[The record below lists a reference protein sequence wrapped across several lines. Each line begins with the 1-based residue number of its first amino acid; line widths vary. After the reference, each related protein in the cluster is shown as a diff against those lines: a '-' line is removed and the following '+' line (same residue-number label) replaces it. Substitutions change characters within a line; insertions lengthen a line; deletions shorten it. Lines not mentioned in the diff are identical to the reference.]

1 MSDTEL
7 DEREQNAGQ
16 QEKIEGGLAAKELAA
31 LDQIEAGLQDSAN
44 DEIPYKHEGDDKP
57 PRRRF
62 FTPKKAAAG
71 GTGGV
76 IVGLI
81 IAIFSIL
88 QGPGELAHF
97 SHLLQNFHFFKDQ
110 SLMDSRAG
118 NLIIYGMTIDDPD
131 SRNLGFFGNIV
142 ADHYQNDL
150 RSIGIEPRYEN
161 RRIRYLDVNI
171 NTPQGKVAYDG
182 LVRRGLK
189 VDVSGDGIAT
199 VDFQGTSARE
209 RRRVIGV
216 MVDLLKINGASSV
229 VAKRI
234 LRLRAA
240 VSLHPLKNIVRRAD
254 ESILQYRDRIRKERR
269 VRRANG
275 IDATPRTT
283 TANPGDPDDET
294 TQAGAEDR
302 SKAAGEANEISQELK
317 NPEGG
322 SIADKTNTLRSRL
335 SRGVGIAGIVALTCG
350 LQQLGDAVYDIRDA
364 NINQPLM
371 RIGTEQVAVGSQWES
386 MQDYN
391 LDMLG
396 VYKDDLY
403 DEETQTSWVSARSI
417 QAQLGNDP
425 TGPDLPDA
433 AKPGYDRPAFFD
445 VLDATIGKI
454 PGGPAVCGGV
464 TSAVGGFIL
473 DGAGWALNATGP
485 IGFALNAST
494 DVAIGAAT
502 AVFMDDVIKWLA
514 GEQVVLDAAGALLG
528 SQADYGAALAANDSA
543 IFKGGV
549 AMSDT
554 DSALLIEERE
564 QMLRDKRAGQS
575 LFAKYLDLSDPDS
588 LAAKVAYE
596 NTSLKSPSATIA
608 SVIKSPAGIFKNFAR
623 IFTPKAYAE
632 HRRYDYGFPDFGFT
646 LEELDDPLYEDSIYN
661 ASLVEPRLAA
671 LNDRYKKCF
680 KTTVDPSTFKITTG
694 KAARYDEIKNP
705 ANNCS
710 NPGASFGD
718 GTTELKRYRYYLA
731 DLVAAKSLACYESL
745 DEESCNELGF
755 GNEQGG
761 VQSGSTS
768 VPGDGFRGVD
778 TSGQKCP
785 AGSNDMGVKQVPTGE
800 GLPASVP
807 RHSIRLCNIPEIPS
821 GMNVAITGN
830 AISLIAAAKGSGLS
844 LTGSSFRP
852 TEDQV
857 ALRRQNCGTSTYA
870 IYEAPSGSCSPE
882 TAKPGSSMHEQ
893 GLAIDFTNCGDR
905 GSACFRWLSGNAEKY
920 GFKNLPSEPWHWSTT
935 GN

>member
-1 MSDTEL
+1 MSDSDLLKKETASAEDL
-7 DEREQNAGQ
+7 ENEHGTDFDANEKSRLNALSS
-16 QEKIEGGLAAKELAA
+16 GLAV
-31 LDQIEAGLQDSAN
+31 N
-44 DEIPYKHEGDDKP
+44 DEIPYNDEGGGQRPK
-57 PRRRF
+57 RRF

-76 IVGLI
+76 IVGLLL
-81 IAIFSIL
+81 AIFGIL
-88 QGPGELAHF
+88 QGPGELGHF
-97 SHLLQNFHFFKDQ
+97 SHLIQNFHFFKDQ

-118 NLIIYGMTIDDPD
+118 NLIVYGLTIDDPD

-142 ADHYQNDL
+142 ANHYQTSL
-150 RSIGIEPRYEN
+150 RDIGIEPRYEN
-161 RRIRYLDVNI
+161 RRLRYLDLDI
-171 NTPQGKVAYDG
+171 NTPQGKSAYDG
-182 LVRRGLK
+182 MVRRGLK
-189 VDVSGDGIAT
+189 VDVSGEGVAT

-209 RRRVIGV
+209 RRRAVGAMI
-216 MVDLLKINGASSV
+216 DLLKINGASSV

-234 LRLRAA
+234 MRLRAA

-254 ESILQYRDRIRKERR
+254 ESLLQYRDRVREERR
-269 VRRANG
+269 ARRSNG
-275 IDATPRTT
+275 IDVTQRSAT
-283 TANPGDPDDET
+283 AKPGDPNDPN
-294 TQAGAEDR
+294 TQTGEGDR
-302 SKAAGEANEISQELK
+302 SKAAVEANEITKELK
-317 NPEGG
+317 NPDGG

-335 SRGVGIAGIVALTCG
+335 ARGTGIAGIVALTCG

-371 RIGTEQVAVGSQWES
+371 RMAGEQVAVGAQGES

-391 LDMLG
+391 LDVLG

-403 DEETQTSWVSARSI
+403 DEETKTSWVSARSI

-433 AKPGYDRPAFFD
+433 AKPGYDRPVFFD
-445 VLDATIGKI
+445 VLDATIGRI
-454 PGGPAVCGGV
+454 PGGPAVCGAV

-514 GEQVVLDAAGALLG
+514 GEQVVVDAAGALLG
-528 SQADYGAALAANDSA
+528 AQVDYGAALLANDSA

-549 AMSDT
+549 PMSDA

-564 QMLRDKRAGQS
+564 QLLREKRQSQS
-575 LFAKYLDLSDPDS
+575 LFAKYIDLSDPDS
-588 LAAKVAYE
+588 LAAKMAYE

-608 SVIKSPAGIFKNFAR
+608 SVIKAPASIFKNFAS

-646 LEELDDPLYEDSIYN
+646 LDEIDDPLYEDSIYN
-661 ASLVEPRLAA
+661 ASLVQPRLAA

-680 KTTVDPSTFKITTG
+680 NTSIDPSTYKIKTG

-710 NPGASFGD
+710 DPGASFGD
-718 GTTELKRYRYYLA
+718 GTNELKRYRFYLA
-731 DLVAAKSLACYESL
+731 DIVSAKSLACYEGL
-745 DEESCNELGF
+745 DEESCIELGF
-755 GNEQGG
+755 GNEQADAQ
-761 VQSGSTS
+761 QSGSTS
-768 VPGDGFRGVD
+768 VPGDGFVGVD

-785 AGSNDMGVKQVPTGE
+785 AGSNDMGVRQVPTGE

-807 RHSIRLCNIPEIPS
+807 RHSIRLCSIPEIPS

-830 AISLIAAAKGSGLS
+830 AISLIAAAKSGGTSLS
-844 LTGSSFRP
+844 GSSFRP
-852 TEDQV
+852 TDEQV

-870 IYEAPSGSCSPE
+870 IYEAPSDSCRPW
-882 TAKPGSSMHEQ
+882 TARPGTSMHEQ
-893 GLAIDFTNCGDR
+893 GLAIDFSACGG
-905 GSACFRWLSGNAEKY
+905 GSACFVWLSNNAAKY
-920 GFKNLPSEPWHWSTT
+920 GLKNLPEEPWHWSTT